1 VGNVARLAH
10 GTNNPLRRERNA
22 RFLSIPRD
30 AQARDLLGRAIR
42 LPKPI
47 RMSAELRIL
56 VIDDEIDSA
65 TSLTGILQSLG
76 HRTTCAFGGDTGTR
90 IAQLFRPHLIFL
102 DLAMPGSGGCE
113 VLSGIRRALAPEDEP
128 MFVCLTGHS
137 SEEAEDRCR
146 QAGFHRFVRKPMPA
160 QELLEIL
167 EEAAS
172 HAACDAAGA
181 QAAHV
186 APRLGQS
193 VPPQPA

>member
-1 VGNVARLAH
+1 LCITH
-10 GTNNPLRRERNA
+10 
-22 RFLSIPRD
+22 D
-30 AQARDLLGRAIR
+30 AKARDLLGEPG
-42 LPKPI
+42 LSSNPI
-47 RMSAELRIL
+47 LMSAELRIL

-65 TSLTGILQSLG
+65 TSLTSILQSLG

-113 VLSGIRRALAPEDEP
+113 VLSGIRQALPPDDEP
-128 MFVCLTGHS
+128 MFVCLTGDS

-167 EEAAS
+167 EDAAI
-172 HAACDAAGA
+172 HAAGDAGGPH
-181 QAAHV
+181 AAHV
-186 APRLGQS
+186 ASRAGPS
-193 VPPQPA
+193 VRQQLA